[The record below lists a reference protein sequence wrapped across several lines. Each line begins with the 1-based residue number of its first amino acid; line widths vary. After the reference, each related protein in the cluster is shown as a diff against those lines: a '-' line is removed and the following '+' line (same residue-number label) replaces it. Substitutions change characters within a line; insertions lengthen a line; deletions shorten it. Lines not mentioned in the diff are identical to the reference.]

1 MMKRTFALT
10 AAALALALVV
20 SGCGGEASQPGA
32 DVEAVDLPPA
42 VQWQEDLVLAQVIMN
57 SGLGIDFQGLKMA
70 EWQGQPRLFEEWRG
84 DTLQAVGP
92 IRNDDNEV
100 EAWVAPQD
108 ASRQLTALVDQPAYV
123 ATDAALYWLETPA
136 AGEDG
141 EWALYQRAYSLTEPP
156 GEAVLV
162 ASGEAARGLPSDWA
176 ACDGQLL
183 WAAPA
188 DDGEGWTIQRWDG
201 ETVRTL
207 GRFTPQDGSGRVE
220 VALAADMAVWNAVTT
235 DSDGHRQSQLWCCDL
250 ATDEVRE
257 ITADFRPAAP
267 LICGDH
273 LIVQEALD
281 AADSRADLDDADGDG
296 FCNDWLPASD
306 RLLVY
311 DLNAQAWCWRIER
324 DLPPLEGTTHFE
336 PPLCIDDT
344 HIALAASGSGDAY
357 ALPVV
362 DLEKGQACPL
372 EQGPNTPLYYGP
384 ADASEARLR
393 DVQPVVTNIQ
403 PAPQDSESNPV
414 SMLQYY
420 EVGDSFSTIIYQ
432 VNFYW

>member
-1 MMKRTFALT
+1 MMKRTFVLT
-10 AAALALALVV
+10 AAVLALVLAV

-32 DVEAVDLPPA
+32 DVGAVDLPPA
-42 VQWQEDLVLAQVIMN
+42 VQWKEDFVLAQVIMN

-108 ASRQLTALVDQPAYV
+108 VSHQLTALVDQPAYV
-123 ATDAALYWLETPA
+123 ATDAALYWLEAPA

-188 DDGEGWTIQRWDG
+188 DDGEGWAIQRWDG

-207 GRFTPQDGSGRVE
+207 GQFTSQEGSGSVE
-220 VALAADMAVWNAVTT
+220 VALADDAAVWNAVTT

-250 ATDEVRE
+250 ATDEARE

-281 AADSRADLDDADGDG
+281 AADSRTDLDDADGDG
-296 FCNDWLPASD
+296 FCDDWLPAPD

-344 HIALAASGSGDAY
+344 HIALAASGSGDVY

-362 DLEKGQACPL
+362 DLAAGQACRL
-372 EQGPNTPLYYGP
+372 EQGPNTPFYYAP
-384 ADASEARLR
+384 ADVSEARLR
-393 DVQPVVTNIQ
+393 DVQKAVTNIQ
-403 PAPQDSESNPV
+403 PAPQRSESNPV

-432 VNFYW
+432 VNFFW

>member
-1 MMKRTFALT
+1 MKRTFALT
-10 AAALALALVV
+10 AAALALALAV
-20 SGCGGEASQPGA
+20 SGCGDEAAQPDA
-32 DVEAVDLPPA
+32 DAEAVDLPPV
-42 VQWQEDLVLAQVIMN
+42 VQWQEDFVLGQVIMN

-92 IRNDDNEV
+92 IRNDDNAV

-123 ATDAALYWLETPA
+123 ATDAALYWLEAPD
-136 AGEDG
+136 AGADG

-162 ASGEAARGLPSDWA
+162 ASGDAARGLPSDWA

-188 DDGEGWTIQRWDG
+188 DDGAGWTIQRWDG
-201 ETVRTL
+201 GAVRTL
-207 GRFTPQDGSGRVE
+207 GRFTPQDGSGSVE
-220 VALAADMAVWNAVTT
+220 VALAADTAIWNAVTT
-235 DSDGHRQSQLWCCDL
+235 DSDGHRQSQLWCADL
-250 ATDEVRE
+250 ATDEARE
-257 ITADFRPAAP
+257 ITADFRPAVP
-267 LICGDH
+267 LVCGDH

-281 AADSRADLDDADGDG
+281 AADSRADLEDADGDG
-296 FCNDWLPASD
+296 TCDDWLPAPD

-324 DLPPLEGTTHFE
+324 DLPPLAGTTHFE

-344 HIALAASGSGDAY
+344 HIALAASGSGDVY
-357 ALPVV
+357 ELPVV
-362 DLEKGQACPL
+362 DLETGQACRL
-372 EQGPNTPLYYGP
+372 EQGPNAPFCYAA
-384 ADASEARLR
+384 ADVSEARLR
-393 DVQPVVTNIQ
+393 DVQLAVTNIQ
-403 PAPQDSESNPV
+403 PAPQDSLTNPV
-414 SMLQYY
+414 TMRQYN
-420 EVGDSFSTIIYQ
+420 ENSDSFSTIIYQ
-432 VNFYW
+432 FNFYW